1 MSYHVNTRGQA
12 IDVCYNGVCHDQIGV
27 DMVGPFGSANAA
39 AAVAALRPHL
49 YDLALSRAFMGDV
62 AVYTFNSF
70 VDVVSVC
77 IQSIERPG
85 HGHRFFL
92 PRFLY
97 WKGLGCVGADGASTQ
112 VSGGVETSSPGSEDV
127 CVDDEGSGESDG
139 SATSLT
145 SGSE

>member
-1 MSYHVNTRGQA
+1 
-12 IDVCYNGVCHDQIGV
+12 
-27 DMVGPFGSANAA
+27 
-39 AAVAALRPHL
+39 
-49 YDLALSRAFMGDV
+49 MGDV
-62 AVYTFNSF
+62 VVYTFNSF

-85 HGHRFFL
+85 LDHRFFL
-92 PRFLY
+92 RLRY
-97 WKGLGCVGADGASTQ
+97 LVGDDGASSQ
-112 VSGGVETSSPGSEDV
+112 VSGGVEASSPGSDDV

>member
-1 MSYHVNTRGQA
+1 M
-12 IDVCYNGVCHDQIGV
+12 
-27 DMVGPFGSANAA
+27 
-39 AAVAALRPHL
+39 
-49 YDLALSRAFMGDV
+49 
-62 AVYTFNSF
+62 
-70 VDVVSVC
+70 DVVSVC

-92 PRFLY
+92 PGFIY

-139 SATSLT
+139 SATPLT